1 MKHNPCLKKKLKK
14 SRESKSKGAIQK
26 EIFQKGI
33 FKRSFLFAIP
43 LILSFSSQLFAR
55 DLSSGVKEIES
66 QLSTIM
72 YIAGPVAFMVAA
84 AMFYFSR
91 QLGMDRLFAAVIGT
105 VVFMASKTLF
115 VFFERAFH

>member
-1 MKHNPCLKKKLKK
+1 MKHNTCLRKDQGPLNFVL
-14 SRESKSKGAIQK
+14 RYGLFI
-26 EIFQKGI
+26 
-33 FKRSFLFAIP
+33 FLFSMAHV
-43 LILSFSSQLFAR
+43 SWAR
-55 DLSSGVKEIES
+55 DLSAGVKEIES

-91 QLGMDRLFAAVIGT
+91 QLGLDRLLAAVIGT